1 MNDSLKISRRK
12 AYLEDFELSRKETE
26 YLRRDGK
33 PDLPCSGITAEYIPF
48 VGGSVE
54 DSTVSLS
61 SKLKDINVSVPGYL
75 KTSTTLIATRQEV
88 IELDKERTNGNLGG
102 NTLTIK
108 ILFNNTITLSG
119 YYGGNIV
126 LLLSPKSISNSAA
139 PYVIVK
145 NCNCGITIRLETDAV
160 SKDID
165 FTDTQTRTIIE
176 MDESPSI
183 IIDGV
188 DVKGRDGQT
197 FLSSKSPLV
206 SESNCVS
213 YGITLHKILNEYE
226 YETVV
231 SSDVKA
237 LYASTLADKVENVS
251 KQKNAAINKIV
262 FSNSIVDYGTING
275 VFYKKMSDGSAVF
288 YGSIDDSLWVKSTT
302 YKSNTGHMSSNRTV
316 NVYANVFKVKFP
328 FKLKEGYTVMATP
341 INIFPLDYENLFI
354 DDGGKLK
361 FNDGKY
367 SMADVDWDSLLLGCR
382 VIKSSMNE
390 DGFCVEVKA
399 QDGYV
404 KLAKTLKY
412 SYTDEGNHNHKLSF
426 FVKGEIK

>member
-1 MNDSLKISRRK
+1 MNDSLKISRRP
-12 AYLEDFELSRKETE
+12 AYLEDFELSRKDTE

-33 PDLPCSGITAEYIPF
+33 PDLPCSGITAEDIPSKE
-48 VGGSVE
+48 GSVE
-54 DSTVSLS
+54 DSTVALS

-88 IELDKERTNGNLGG
+88 IDLNKERTNGNLGG

-119 YYGGNIV
+119 YYGGDIV
-126 LLLSPKSISNSAA
+126 LLLSPKSISNNAA

-165 FTDTQTRTIIE
+165 FTDTRTVTIIE

-183 IIDGV
+183 LIDGV
-188 DVKGRDGQT
+188 DVKGREGQT
-197 FLSSKSPLV
+197 FIYSKSPRV
-206 SESNCVS
+206 SERDCVS
-213 YGITLHKILNEYE
+213 SGITLHKILNE

-237 LYASTLADKVENVS
+237 LYASTLADKVDNVS
-251 KQKNAAINKIV
+251 KQKNSAISKIV
-262 FSNSIVDYGTING
+262 FSNSIVDYGTVNG
-275 VFYKKMSDGSAVF
+275 VSYKKMSDGSAAF
-288 YGSIDDSLWVKSTT
+288 YGSIDGSLWVKSTT

-361 FNDGKY
+361 FNDDKY
-367 SMADVDWDSLLLGCR
+367 STADVDWDSLLLGCR

-404 KLAKTLKY
+404 KLAKAVKY